1 VSEGSGQQLFGG
13 YRVLRVLGDGGTG
26 QVVRAHDPEHDR
38 DVVLRILPR
47 EWAQDPGYRARFVT
61 AARTA
66 ARLTE
71 PHVVPIHR
79 YGELDSRLF
88 LDVRLIEGEDLGSL
102 LRRTG
107 ALQPARAVD
116 LVGQV
121 ARALDAAHA
130 AGLVHGD
137 VKPSNVLLVGRADGD
152 DLARNTA
159 GEDVAHLAGLGVP
172 RPVGPDGTGSP
183 SGTGYRAPEEVHGP
197 DPDGRADVYSLACV
211 LFELLTGRRPQ
222 PATGP
227 ADPHE
232 PAVAPSSLR
241 AGLPAELDGV
251 VLRGLARD
259 HDQRWTSAGGMAAAA
274 RAALAVSGIEVP
286 RPAERPG
293 AVPGEHPAAVPEPR
307 RRSWLPAGSGLGAAL
322 GALVVVLLRRR
333 RTR

>member
-1 VSEGSGQQLFGG
+1 
-13 YRVLRVLGDGGTG
+13 
-26 QVVRAHDPEHDR
+26 
-38 DVVLRILPR
+38 
-47 EWAQDPGYRARFVT
+47 VT

-71 PHVVPIHR
+71 PHVVPLHR
-79 YGELDSRLF
+79 YGELDGRLF
-88 LDVRLIEGEDLGSL
+88 LDMRLVEGEDLGSL

-107 ALQPARAVD
+107 ALDPARAVD

-137 VKPSNVLLVGRADGD
+137 VKPSNVLLVGRADGGN
-152 DLARNTA
+152 LAHNTA
-159 GEDVAHLAGLGVP
+159 GEDVAYLAGLGVP
-172 RPVGPDGTGSP
+172 RPADPDTGSP
-183 SGTGYRAPEEVHGP
+183 SRTGYPAPEEVHGL
-197 DPDGRADVYSLACV
+197 DPGGRSDVYSLACV
-211 LFELLTGRRPQ
+211 LFELLTGRP
-222 PATGP
+222 P
-227 ADPHE
+227 E

-259 HDQRWTSAGGMAAAA
+259 RDQRWTSAGGMAAAA

-293 AVPGEHPAAVPEPR
+293 VVPDEHPPAVPEPR
-307 RRSWLPAGSGLGAAL
+307 RRSWLPAGSAL
-322 GALVVVLLRRR
+322 GAVLGALAVVQLRRR
-333 RTR
+333 QTR